1 MPGTHPP
8 SAQAGPLAVE
18 VQRIDDLLRQRRAV
32 EATAAATEFVTQ
44 HPGHLTGWLLLARAR
59 QLGNDFPGMRLA
71 TERACALAP
80 TDLLARCVHV
90 ESLMQNG
97 QVAEGRAA
105 IAAIEADA
113 GEDFAS
119 WRRATDLYLHCGQH
133 AAAARCALRATELR
147 PHDLQARYALANA
160 WITIGRLAEAETLYD
175 ELLAAA
181 PGDGDAA
188 YNRATLRTQTRQR
201 NHVAQLEQLLAAS
214 RSPAAQSAFQYAL
227 AKELED
233 LGEFDA
239 AFAHLQE
246 GAAVRRRQLAYQV
259 DLDERAIAR
268 IIETFDA
275 DWLARARAGCEEPGP
290 IFIVGLPRSG
300 TTLVERI
307 LGRHSDVGSVGEVTE
322 LPLAVTR
329 AGGPGGSKADLIDRA
344 SRCDL
349 GSLGRSYWQAIRGY
363 GVEGRH
369 LIDKTPLNFLYLGLI
384 AAALP
389 QARVVHVRRH
399 PLASCYA
406 MYKTLFRMGYPF
418 SYDQVDLA
426 RYYLAYH
433 RLMEHWRRILPGRFL
448 DLDYEALVDDP
459 RGQGQRLLAHCGLEW
474 QEACLSFHEDS
485 RPTATASAAQV
496 RRPIYR
502 DSLEQWRHYQ
512 TGLAPLARLLRSGGI
527 EVE

>member
-1 MPGTHPP
+1 MPTSQSSPG
-8 SAQAGPLAVE
+8 QAGALTLE
-18 VQRIDDLLRQRRAV
+18 IRRIDDLLKQRRSN
-32 EATAAATEFVTQ
+32 EAADAAAELSARE
-44 HPGHLTGWLLLARAR
+44 PGNVAAWLLLARAR
-59 QLGNDFPGMRLA
+59 QQGNDFPGMLA
-71 TERACALAP
+71 SAERARTLAP
-80 TDLLARCVHV
+80 THLLARCVHI
-90 ESLMQNG
+90 ESLLQNG

-105 IAAIEADA
+105 IAGLEADA
-113 GEDFAS
+113 AADFES

-133 AAAARCALRATELR
+133 AAAERCAQRAAELR

-160 WITIGRLAEAETLYD
+160 RITVGRLAEAETLYD
-175 ELLAAA
+175 ELLIAA

-188 YNRATLRTQTRQR
+188 YNRATLRTQTPER

-214 RSPAAQSAFQYAL
+214 PSAAAQSAFHYAL

-233 LGEFDA
+233 LGEHGA
-239 AFAHLQE
+239 SFAQLQE
-246 GAAVRRRQLAYQV
+246 GAAARRRQLAYQV
-259 DLDERAIAR
+259 DMDERAIER
-268 IIETFDA
+268 IIETFDD
-275 DWLARARAGCEEPGP
+275 DWLAGAGAGCQEHGP

-307 LGRHSDVGSVGEVTE
+307 LGRHSAVGSVGEVAE

-329 AGGPGGSKADLIDRA
+329 ASGPGGGKSDLIDRA

-349 GSLGRSYWQAIRGY
+349 ASLGHSYWRAIRGY
-363 GVEGRH
+363 GVVGQC

-389 QARVVHVRRH
+389 HARIVHVRRH

-426 RYYLAYH
+426 RYYLSYH
-433 RLMEHWRRILPGRFL
+433 RLMEHWRMTLPGRFL
-448 DLDYEALVDDP
+448 DLDYESLVDDP
-459 RGQGQRLLAHCGLEW
+459 RGQSERLLAYCGLEW

-485 RPTATASAAQV
+485 RPSATASAAQV

-502 DSLEQWRHYQ
+502 DSLDQWRHYQ
-512 TGLAPLARLLRSGGI
+512 AGLAPLTRLLQHGGI
-527 EVE
+527 DVE

>member
-1 MPGTHPP
+1 MTTSP
-8 SAQAGPLAVE
+8 SAPGQPDAPALE
-18 VQRIDDLLRQRRAV
+18 IRRIDDLLRQRRSA
-32 EATAAATEFVTQ
+32 EAAAAAAGFSLR
-44 HPGHLTGWLLLARAR
+44 HPGNLTGWLLLARAR
-59 QLGNDFPGMRLA
+59 QQGNDFPGMLA
-71 TERACALAP
+71 AAERAKTLAP
-80 TDLLARCVHV
+80 ADLLARCVHV
-90 ESLMQNG
+90 ESLLQNG
-97 QVAEGRAA
+97 RVAEGRAA
-105 IAAIEADA
+105 IAALEADA
-113 GEDFAS
+113 AGDFDS

-133 AAAARCALRATELR
+133 AAAERCAQRAVELR
-147 PHDLQARYALANA
+147 PNDLQARYALANA
-160 WITIGRLAEAETLYD
+160 RITVGRLAEAETLYD
-175 ELLAAA
+175 DLLLAS

-188 YNRATLRTQTRQR
+188 YNRATLRTQTADR

-239 AFAHLQE
+239 SFAHLQE
-246 GAAVRRRQLAYQV
+246 GAATRRRQLAYQV
-259 DLDERAIAR
+259 DIDERAIGR

-275 DWLARARAGCEEPGP
+275 DWLAGAGAGCPDHGP
-290 IFIVGLPRSG
+290 IFVVGLPRSG

-307 LGRHSDVGSVGEVTE
+307 LGRHSAVGSVGEVAE

-329 AGGPGGSKADLIDRA
+329 ASGPGGGKADLIDRA

-349 GSLGRSYWQAIRGY
+349 GALGHSYAQAIRGY
-363 GVEGRH
+363 GVEGQH
-369 LIDKTPLNFLYLGLI
+369 LIDKTPLNFLYLGLV

-389 QARVVHVRRH
+389 RAHVVHVRRH

-433 RLMEHWRRILPGRFL
+433 RLMEHWRKTLPGRFL

-502 DSLEQWRHYQ
+502 DSLEQWRHYR
-512 TGLAPLARLLRSGGI
+512 TGLAPLARLLRNGGI
-527 EVE
+527 DVE